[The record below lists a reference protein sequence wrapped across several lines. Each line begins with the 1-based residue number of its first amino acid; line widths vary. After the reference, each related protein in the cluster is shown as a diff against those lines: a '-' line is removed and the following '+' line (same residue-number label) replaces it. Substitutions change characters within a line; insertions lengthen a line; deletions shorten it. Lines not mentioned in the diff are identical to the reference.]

1 MPFDRLRRREFIT
14 LLGGVAAWPL
24 AVDAQQPATPVI
36 GFLSSRSRAESA
48 SGETAFREGLK
59 KLGYI
64 DGKNAHV
71 IFRWAEGKFDQLPAL
86 ASELALQQVTVIVAT
101 GGASAALAAKGAT
114 ATIPIVFVVGFDPVG
129 AGLVTSLNQPVGNI
143 TGMTLMS
150 PALGQKR
157 LEVLRKLA
165 PNAAVIALLVNPQ
178 SPDGE
183 PEIGDVKAAAQ
194 EMGIGLKTFNASTPS
209 ELHNTLVA
217 IAESRLDALLIVSD
231 PFYLVHREEIV
242 TLAEQIKRPRD
253 VSISRIC

>member
-36 GFLSSRSRAESA
+36 GFLSSRSPAESA

-129 AGLVTSLNQPVGNI
+129 AGLVTRTYL
-143 TGMTLMS
+143 
-150 PALGQKR
+150 K
-157 LEVLRKLA
+157 
-165 PNAAVIALLVNPQ
+165 IA
-178 SPDGE
+178 
-183 PEIGDVKAAAQ
+183 
-194 EMGIGLKTFNASTPS
+194 
-209 ELHNTLVA
+209 
-217 IAESRLDALLIVSD
+217 
-231 PFYLVHREEIV
+231 
-242 TLAEQIKRPRD
+242 
-253 VSISRIC
+253 

>member
-24 AVDAQQPATPVI
+24 AVDAQQPTTPII
-36 GFLSSRSRAESA
+36 GFLSSRSPVESA
-48 SGETAFREGLK
+48 SGEAAFREGLK

-64 DGKNAHV
+64 DGKNTHV

-86 ASELALQQVTVIVAT
+86 ASELAREQVTVIVAT

-129 AGLVTSLNQPVGNI
+129 AGLVTSLNQPAGNI

-194 EMGIGLKTFNASTPS
+194 EMGGSRPSTPA
-209 ELHNTLVA
+209 HPANF
-217 IAESRLDALLIVSD
+217 IVPS
-231 PFYLVHREEIV
+231 
-242 TLAEQIKRPRD
+242 
-253 VSISRIC
+253 S